1 MRPSPIYIN
10 VLSPPLRSMAR
21 AYDLG
26 SAVGH
31 VVDAMPSDKRIA
43 FLATGRLSH
52 WSPVQISDAPKD
64 DSFLQR
70 MKRYQIEGKQVAI
83 EGKQVALEDPGLYF
97 YLAKY
102 KIKIK
107 MVAKEQW
114 FLFSGC
120 VEADVVAH
128 ARACLADGEPR
139 RLVYRWGA
147 AGRAD
152 HAGRRRGAPPA
163 AADGGA
169 PARLATDGIRRQCDE
184 PAKLPPD
191 AGVFLRDYEHPFRL
205 LVVGHDPPR
214 WR

>member
-1 MRPSPIYIN
+1 
-10 VLSPPLRSMAR
+10 
-21 AYDLG
+21 
-26 SAVGH
+26 
-31 VVDAMPSDKRIA
+31 
-43 FLATGRLSH
+43 
-52 WSPVQISDAPKD
+52 
-64 DSFLQR
+64 
-70 MKRYQIEGKQVAI
+70 
-83 EGKQVALEDPGLYF
+83 VALEDPSLYS

-102 KIKIK
+102 KIE

-114 FLFSGC
+114 HDQPHPLVEEKWDREVIAGFGRSDAEYLKAMTYEEVEAGGGPRRVGAQMLVPDDAVAGFLSSGC

-139 RLVYRWGA
+139 RLVYGRGA
-147 AGRAD
+147 TGRAD